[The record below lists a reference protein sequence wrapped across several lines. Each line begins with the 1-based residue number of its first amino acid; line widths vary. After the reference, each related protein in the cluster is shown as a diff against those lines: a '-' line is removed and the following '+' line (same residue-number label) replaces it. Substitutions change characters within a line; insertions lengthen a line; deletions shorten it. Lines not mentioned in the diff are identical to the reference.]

1 MNSHKWFINNSSI
14 FECVKC
20 KFINMDVFAR
30 IDEERSIKNQE
41 EENKKNRMVKTYRN
55 KSPKLKSSECNQYTK
70 KCLNCGNFYIN
81 KCYRCQRGNKNKPT
95 FSQIRDENEM
105 EQVKFVY
112 NRSNKTVKNE
122 KQVKAKNDLIK
133 EWKCENCDKTNSG
146 KYQFCVNC
154 LKNK

>member
-1 MNSHKWFINNSSI
+1 MTKLINDYNYI
-14 FECVKC
+14 FDCIEKENIIKR
-20 KFINMDVFAR
+20 KFI
-30 IDEERSIKNQE
+30 
-41 EENKKNRMVKTYRN
+41 ENFLDN
-55 KSPKLKSSECNQYTK
+55 KQLSLFSTGQYNQYTK
-70 KCLNCGNFYIN
+70 KCLNCGNYYIN

-122 KQVKAKNDLIK
+122 KKVKAKNDLIK